1 MRPAVFISKF
11 GRGFYTTVRKFDLFS
26 RNIMLTYKG
35 ETSFSTFL
43 GGFVSMLIFTIVW
56 AYSGYLLQMMVKKQ
70 NSNNSKSTQVID
82 LTTNDQS
89 YYPAGLFANIK
100 YIVRVIASLL
110 LTIILNLM
118 QTVNL
123 IRNFIL

>member
-1 MRPAVFISKF
+1 
-11 GRGFYTTVRKFDLFS
+11 
-26 RNIMLTYKG
+26 
-35 ETSFSTFL
+35 
-43 GGFVSMLIFTIVW
+43 MLIFAIVG

-70 NSNNSKSTQVID
+70 ISNNSKSTQVID